1 MKQKREIWIDITKGL
16 GIIGVVLGHSGN
28 EIAHHYLFWFHMPLF
43 FLLSGYTFKVINN
56 KEEFLPWLKK
66 RAKQLLI
73 PYISF
78 AIIITIVKFT
88 VEALHGNLSLISM
101 IKDCLYIV
109 YGGQLLTGYYGV
121 FWFITCLFI
130 TQVSFALIVIYFKNV
145 KTQLAIIGIL
155 YLLSHVDS
163 QLLDTYNIP
172 IPWNMDVS
180 LLAITYYAIGFY
192 VRRLSLSAHKQ
203 KAIVIIASIISLSFI
218 ISDKFGLL
226 VYELDLKKNIYNNLL
241 LDLLIPLSLTVVI
254 CFIGYYISR
263 VSEAK
268 ILATLGTLSLSI
280 MYLHIPINAIGRY
293 LTFDYGIFAFALIGI
308 TIPILINIF
317 CIDKFLIT
325 RFLFLGSTVK
335 NKNLNHPLNKK
346 VS

>member
-1 MKQKREIWIDITKGL
+1 MAKGL

-43 FLLSGYTFKVINN
+43 FLLSGYTFKALNE
-56 KEEFLPWLKK
+56 KGEFFPWLKR

-78 AIIITIVKFT
+78 AVIITIVKFSI
-88 VEALHGNLSLISM
+88 EFIHGKLSLATM

-121 FWFITCLFI
+121 FWFVTCLFI

-145 KTQLAIIGIL
+145 KTQLVIIGIL

-163 QLLDTYNIP
+163 QILDTYNIP
-172 IPWNMDVS
+172 IPWNMDVA

-192 VRRLSLSAHKQ
+192 VRQLTLSVLKQ
-203 KAIVIIASIISLSFI
+203 KAIVIIASIISVIFI
-218 ISDKFGLL
+218 ISDHFGLL

-241 LDLLIPLSLTVVI
+241 LDLLIPLSLTVVV
-254 CFIGYYISR
+254 CFIAYYISKLPNT
-263 VSEAK
+263 K

-293 LTFDYGIFAFALIGI
+293 LTFDYGIFIFSLIGI
-308 TIPILINIF
+308 AIPILINNFFIN
-317 CIDKFLIT
+317 KFFIT
-325 RFLFLGSTVK
+325 RFLFLGNTTK
-335 NKNLNHPLNKK
+335 NKNFNHPLNKK
-346 VS
+346 AS